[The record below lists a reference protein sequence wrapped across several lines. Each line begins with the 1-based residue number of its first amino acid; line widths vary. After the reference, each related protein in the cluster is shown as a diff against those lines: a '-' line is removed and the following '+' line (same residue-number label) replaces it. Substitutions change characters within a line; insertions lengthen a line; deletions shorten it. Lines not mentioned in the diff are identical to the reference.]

1 MLRYNGCKAW
11 LNSVERS
18 CINGEERKIFRST
31 TFFFGDKVNT
41 RTCAKAF

>member
-1 MLRYNGCKAW
+1 MLRYNRCKAW

-18 CINGEERKIFRST
+18 CINGEETKIFHPT

-41 RTCAKAF
+41 RTCATAF